1 MSERRKAHSEED
13 RRGSEPQTW
22 RSEIWAGL
30 ELDFGSNQETLNS
43 EAEAWIKRIVQE
55 PWVAG
60 LLQLTERRG
69 WWVGTEEWLFDEL
82 KRFAG
87 KRVYRSSDFPY
98 ILDEL
103 LEYQAIAHEPF
114 RRLELGVVDYRE
126 ILVDHFLYRYDAAE
140 WDWDNNVLV
149 YRGNSAL
156 RTYFLRAEEHPDP
169 LPLTLLLIAARGTSG
184 AYKSWGGST
193 LELMDAMREEYGL
206 ARSNVDEYLR
216 IFGNWDPTDY
226 PAFHERIEACRPFL
240 EEIGIRLRKTQR
252 GGSGTILDGDAKES
266 QVRTYWT
273 VEVSAWKH
281 KRGLMD

>member
-1 MSERRKAHSEED
+1 MSEENEAQSKRNE
-13 RRGSEPQTW
+13 RRGEGMLW

-30 ELDFGSNQETLNS
+30 ELDFGSDQEPLDP
-43 EAEAWIKRIVQE
+43 EAEAWIKRIAQE

-87 KRVYRSSDFPY
+87 EGVYRSTDFPY
-98 ILDEL
+98 SLDEL

-126 ILVDHFLYRYDAAE
+126 ILVDHFLYRYDAPE

-149 YRGNSAL
+149 YRGNAAL

-216 IFGNWDPTDY
+216 LFGNWDPTDY
-226 PAFHERIEACRPFL
+226 PAFHKRMEACRPFL
-240 EEIGIRLRKTQR
+240 EEIGVRLRKR
-252 GGSGTILDGDAKES
+252 KLGGYGVTVSDEAEGDHDH
-266 QVRTYWT
+266 TFWI
-273 VEVSAWKH
+273 VEVPAWKH

>member
-1 MSERRKAHSEED
+1 MSERQKANGESD

-22 RSEIWAGL
+22 RSEIWAAF
-30 ELDFGSNQETLNS
+30 ELDFRSDQATLDP
-43 EAEAWIKRIVQE
+43 EAEAWIERIVQE

-87 KRVYRSSDFPY
+87 EGVYRSSDFPY
-98 ILDEL
+98 SLDEL

-126 ILVDHFLYRYDAAE
+126 IPVEDFLYRYDAPE
-140 WDWDNNVLV
+140 WDWDNYVLV

-156 RTYFLRAEEHPDP
+156 RTYYLRAEEHLDP
-169 LPLTLLLIAARGTSG
+169 LPLTLLLIAARETSG

-193 LELMDAMREEYGL
+193 LELMDAMREEHGL
-206 ARSNVDEYLR
+206 ARSSVDEYLR
-216 IFGNWDPTDY
+216 LFGTWDPTDY
-226 PAFHERIEACRPFL
+226 SAFHKRIEACKPFL
-240 EEIGIRLRKTQR
+240 EEIGVRLRKTQR
-252 GGSGTILDGDAKES
+252 GSLGTTVEGDAKES
-266 QVRTYWT
+266 QDRTYWT
-273 VEVSAWKH
+273 VEVPAWKH

>member
-1 MSERRKAHSEED
+1 M
-13 RRGSEPQTW
+13 PWT
-22 RSEIWAGL
+22 SEIWAGL
-30 ELDFGSNQETLNS
+30 ELDFDSDQETLDP
-43 EAEAWIKRIVQE
+43 EAEAWIKRIAQE

-60 LLQLTERRG
+60 LLRLTERRG
-69 WWVGTEEWLFDEL
+69 WWVGTEVWLFDEL
-82 KRFAG
+82 KKFAG
-87 KRVYRSSDFPY
+87 EGVYRSTDFPY
-98 ILDEL
+98 SLDEL

-126 ILVDHFLYRYDAAE
+126 IPVEDFLYRYDAPE

-149 YRGNSAL
+149 YRGNAAL
-156 RTYFLRAEEHPDP
+156 RTYYLRAEEHPDP

-216 IFGNWDPTDY
+216 LFGTWDPTDHL
-226 PAFHERIEACRPFL
+226 AFHERIEACRPFL
-240 EEIGIRLRKTQR
+240 DEIGVRLRKTKR
-252 GGSGTILDGDAKES
+252 GSLGTTVDGDAKES
-266 QVRTYWT
+266 QDRTYWT
-273 VEVSAWKH
+273 VEVPAWKH

>member
-1 MSERRKAHSEED
+1 MSERRKAHGEEH
-13 RRGSEPQTW
+13 RRGNKPQTW

-30 ELDFGSNQETLNS
+30 ELDLDSDQGTLNPL
-43 EAEAWIKRIVQE
+43 AEAWIKRIVQE

-98 ILDEL
+98 TLDEL

-126 ILVDHFLYRYDAAE
+126 ILVDHFLYRYDASE

-149 YRGNSAL
+149 YRGDCAL
-156 RTYFLRAEEHPDP
+156 RTYYLRAEEHPDP

-193 LELMDAMREEYGL
+193 LELMDAMRDEYGL
-206 ARSNVDEYLR
+206 ARSSIEEHLKL
-216 IFGNWDPTDY
+216 FGTWDPKDY
-226 PAFHERIEACRPFL
+226 PAFHKKIEACRPFL
-240 EEIGIRLRKTQR
+240 EEIDIRLRKTER
-252 GGSGTILDGDAKES
+252 GRHGATVSDEAEGD
-266 QVRTYWT
+266 QDHTYWT
-273 VEVSAWKH
+273 VEVPAWKH
-281 KRGLMD
+281 KSGFMD

>member
-1 MSERRKAHSEED
+1 M
-13 RRGSEPQTW
+13 PW

-30 ELDFGSNQETLNS
+30 ELDFSSDQETLNP
-43 EAEAWIKRIVQE
+43 EAEAWIEKIAQE

-69 WWVGTEEWLFDEL
+69 WWVGTEWWLFDEL

-87 KRVYRSSDFPY
+87 EGVYRSTDFPY
-98 ILDEL
+98 SLDEL

-126 ILVDHFLYRYDAAE
+126 IPVEDFLYRYDASE

-149 YRGNSAL
+149 YRGNAAL

-169 LPLTLLLIAARGTSG
+169 LPSTLLLIAARGTSG

-216 IFGNWDPTDY
+216 LFGTWDPTDY
-226 PAFHERIEACRPFL
+226 AAFHKRIEACRPFL
-240 EEIGIRLRKTQR
+240 EEIGVRLRKR
-252 GGSGTILDGDAKES
+252 KHGGYGVTVSDEGEGDHDH
-266 QVRTYWT
+266 TFWI
-273 VEVSAWKH
+273 VEVPAWKH

>member
-1 MSERRKAHSEED
+1 MSERRKAHGEEH
-13 RRGSEPQTW
+13 RRGKKPQTW

-30 ELDFGSNQETLNS
+30 ELDLDSDQGTLNPL
-43 EAEAWIKRIVQE
+43 AEAWIKRIVQE

-98 ILDEL
+98 TLDEL

-126 ILVDHFLYRYDAAE
+126 IPAEQILYRYDAPE
-140 WDWDNNVLV
+140 WDWDNYVLV
-149 YRGNSAL
+149 YRGNAAL
-156 RTYFLRAEEHPDP
+156 RTYFLRAEEHSDP
-169 LPLTLLLIAARGTSG
+169 LPLTLLLIAARETSG

-193 LELMDAMREEYGL
+193 LELMDAMRKEYGL
-206 ARSNVDEYLR
+206 ARSSVDEYLR
-216 IFGNWDPTDY
+216 LFGSWDPTDY

-240 EEIGIRLRKTQR
+240 EEIGVRLRRTKR
-252 GGSGTILDGDAKES
+252 SGLGTTVEDKVEGNQD
-266 QVRTYWT
+266 RTYWT
-273 VEVSAWKH
+273 VEVPAWKH
-281 KRGLMD
+281 KRNLMD

>member
-1 MSERRKAHSEED
+1 MKSAKHTAKDD
-13 RRGSEPQTW
+13 RGGSEPQRW
-22 RSEIWAGL
+22 RSEIWEGF
-30 ELDFGSNQETLNS
+30 ELDFGSDQETLDPQ
-43 EAEAWIKRIVQE
+43 AEAWIERIVQE

-60 LLQLTERRG
+60 LLRLTEQRG

-87 KRVYRSSDFPY
+87 EGVYRSTDFPY
-98 ILDEL
+98 SLDEL

-126 ILVDHFLYRYDAAE
+126 ILVDHFLYRYDASE
-140 WDWDNNVLV
+140 WDWDNYVLV

-156 RTYFLRAEEHPDP
+156 RTYFLRAEEHSDP
-169 LPLTLLLIAARGTSG
+169 LPLALLLIAARGTSG

-193 LELMDAMREEYGL
+193 LELMDAMRDEYGL
-206 ARSNVDEYLR
+206 ARSSVDEYLR
-216 IFGNWDPTDY
+216 LFGSWDPTDY
-226 PAFHERIEACRPFL
+226 SAFHERIEACRPFL

-252 GGSGTILDGDAKES
+252 GGSGTNLDDDAKES

-273 VEVSAWKH
+273 VEVPAWKH